1 MKNTLKTMLTGIAVV
16 LLLGTAAVST
26 LAAEGDLTVKVGGQ
40 VVDFPDQE
48 PTIKNDRTLV
58 PVRFVAEALGY
69 DVDWN
74 PDTRSVII
82 DGGRI
87 VMTIDSQTA
96 TIDGKNVTLDVS
108 PTIINERTMVPLRVV
123 AETLDCTVDWFGTNR
138 MILVNKRDAN
148 GKEMSLFQRYRQS
161 ELFWEYSTE
170 QNNYLVWKADYPTL
184 EEASSPH
191 TYHSWWIE
199 EQIDRST
206 LDNQSFDCSIIMK
219 TFNPEELANVRD
231 MLYAAYPTESAKVYD
246 IMMDTITG
254 EIWETFYKE
263 SSEFYPLYSAMP
275 ANSGTFGTRYC
286 DNRELEM
293 YCNETCTKFIM
304 NFSQEGYVNPE
315 TPRELS
321 QDEIDFYT
329 EKAKNFYCLGLWGLE

>member
-1 MKNTLKTMLTGIAVV
+1 MKKTLKTMLTGIAVV

-26 LAAEGDLTVKVGGQ
+26 LAAETNLTVKVGGQ
-40 VVDFPDQE
+40 VVDFPDQA

-74 PDTRSVII
+74 PETRSAII
-82 DGGRI
+82 DDGRI

-96 TIDGKNVTLDVS
+96 TIDGENVTLDVS

-184 EEASSPH
+184 AEASAPN

-199 EQIDRST
+199 TPVDRT
-206 LDNQSFDCSIIMK
+206 NLMNQECDCAIIMK
-219 TFNPEELANVRD
+219 TFNKEELVNVRD
-231 MLYAAYPTESAKVYD
+231 LLYAAYPTESSKVYD

-254 EIWETFYKE
+254 ELWETFYKE
-263 SSEFYPLYSAMP
+263 SSELYQLYAAKP
-275 ANSGTFGTRYC
+275 ASSGTFGTRYC
-286 DNRELEM
+286 DNREVKM
-293 YCNETCTKFIM
+293 SCNDTCTKFILSL
-304 NFSQEGYVNPE
+304 NEEGFVNPE
-315 TPRELS
+315 TSQELS
-321 QDEIDFYT
+321 QSEIDFYT
-329 EKAKNFYCLGLWGLE
+329 AEAKKYYCLGLWGLE